1 VKLRRTLVQKL
12 REIITV
18 FDLEPRVRPRVR
30 AIFHAKAPGPVYAEP
45 MYDVD
50 TSDTDPHDAIESLE
64 AQIEE
69 INSRLASC
77 RKFILVGRIA
87 VLGSAILLAAILFG
101 AIEFDARLLLAA
113 IAALL
118 GGFII
123 WGSNRSTAEE
133 AAAELAKTEAE
144 RVALIGRLDLH
155 VVTERPTLH

>member
-1 VKLRRTLVQKL
+1 VKLRRTLVQTL
-12 REIITV
+12 REITSI
-18 FDLEPRVRPRVR
+18 FDLELRVRPRLR

-50 TSDTDPHDAIESLE
+50 TSDTDPHDAIERLE

-69 INSRLASC
+69 INSRLAGC

-87 VLGSAILLAAILFG
+87 VLGGAILLVAILFG
-101 AIEFDARLLLAA
+101 AIAFDARLLLAA

-118 GGFII
+118 GGFIV

-133 AAAELAKTEAE
+133 AAAELTRAEAD
-144 RVALIGRLDLH
+144 RAALIGRLDLH